1 MGDPDRGGEGPLIR
15 VAEAISDGT
24 PVDWQKE
31 TSEHGA
37 LRVKLGRLR
46 LLEAVASA
54 HRDAAGASAVGSSGS
69 SPAAATSGA
78 ADPMARTGG
87 DPVALPSRWG
97 PLLILEKLDTGGFA
111 DVYRAHDPTLQR
123 EVALKLRHPGK
134 TGNGSRSR
142 DFLDE
147 ARRLARVRHPNVLV
161 VHGADKHDGMVGLWT
176 DLLEGKTLERCLT
189 QQGPF
194 SAHEAAL
201 VGIDL
206 CGALAAVHAAGL
218 VHRDVKTTNVMREK
232 GGRIVLMDFGS
243 ASEVALANGAGN
255 SRQRAG
261 TPLAM
266 APEVLLHGEPPSRSA
281 DIYGLGVLLY
291 RLVSARYPIEVQN
304 LSELVEKHREG
315 ARVPLRDVRPDLPL
329 SFVDIVERALDRDPT
344 RRHPSAGAMEQA
356 LVASLDA
363 RKPDRPDPAP
373 RRWPYRAAAAV
384 MVLMLGFAIWALWP
398 RPLIVETSL
407 VRHASRHGAREILS
421 SGARVGPGDRLGLE
435 ILVSEPMHAYVV
447 NEDAQG
453 ETFVLF
459 PAGLDLENPLP
470 PRIRVQL
477 PGRLAGIQQAWVVTS
492 AGGSETILLVLSREP
507 LPEIEEIIAT
517 LPLAEPGRPPVYPEI
532 EPQALREAI
541 RGIGGIAPSAPPSSA
556 PGPGRLKD
564 LARLLPQGSEVAEGV
579 WIHRFELDNPGR

>member
-1 MGDPDRGGEGPLIR
+1 MGAPERDDEGPLIR

-37 LRVKLGRLR
+37 LRAKLGRLR

-54 HRDAAGASAVGSSGS
+54 HRDAAEAGAVGSRGS
-69 SPAAATSGA
+69 RPAAATFGA

-87 DPVALPSRWG
+87 DHVALPSRWG

-147 ARRLARVRHPNVLV
+147 ARRLARVRHPNVVV

-243 ASEVALANGAGN
+243 ASEVAANGADN

-329 SFVDIVERALDRDPT
+329 PFVDVVERALDRDPT

-363 RKPDRPDPAP
+363 RKPDRPDLAP
-373 RRWPYRAAAAV
+373 RRWPYPAAAAA
-384 MVLMLGFAIWALWP
+384 MVLMLGFATWALWP
-398 RPLIVETSL
+398 RPLTVETSL
-407 VRHASRHGAREILS
+407 FRESYGARELLS
-421 SGARVGPGDRLGLE
+421 SGARVRPGDRLGLE
-435 ILVSEPMHAYVV
+435 ILVSEPMHAYVF

-453 ETFVLF
+453 ENFVLF

-470 PRIRVQL
+470 PRIRVHL
-477 PGRLAGIQQAWVVTS
+477 PGRLAGIQHAWVVTS
-492 AGGSETILLVLSREP
+492 AGGSEMILLVVSREP
-507 LPEIEEIIAT
+507 LEEIEELIAR
-517 LPLAEPGRPPVYPEI
+517 LPRAAPGRQPVYPKI
-532 EPQALREAI
+532 EPQELGEVV
-541 RGIGGIAPSAPPSSA
+541 RGIGGMAPSAPPTTTPGQVKKLLGHLPDWGEVSS
-556 PGPGRLKD
+556 
-564 LARLLPQGSEVAEGV
+564 GV
-579 WIHRFELDNPGR
+579 WVRRFDLENPGR

>member
-1 MGDPDRGGEGPLIR
+1 EKDDEGPLIR
-15 VAEAISDGT
+15 VAEAISDGA

-37 LRVKLGRLR
+37 LRAKLGRLR

-54 HRDAAGASAVGSSGS
+54 HRDAAGASAVDSSGS
-69 SPAAATSGA
+69 SPVATTFGE

-87 DPVALPSRWG
+87 DPVVHPSHWG

-111 DVYRAHDPTLQR
+111 DVYRAHDPKLQR
-123 EVALKLRHPGK
+123 EVALKLRHLGK

-147 ARRLARVRHPNVLV
+147 ARRLARVRHPNVVV

-243 ASEVALANGAGN
+243 ASEVDAGGADN

-329 SFVDIVERALDRDPT
+329 PFVDIVERALDPDPT
-344 RRHPSAGAMEQA
+344 RRHASAGAMEQA

-373 RRWPYRAAAAV
+373 RLRWPYRAAAAAIV
-384 MVLMLGFAIWALWP
+384 AVLGLTIWALWP
-398 RPLIVETSL
+398 RPLAVETSL
-407 VRHASRHGAREILS
+407 VRHASGQGAREIL
-421 SGARVGPGDRLGLE
+421 
-435 ILVSEPMHAYVV
+435 
-447 NEDAQG
+447 
-453 ETFVLF
+453 
-459 PAGLDLENPLP
+459 
-470 PRIRVQL
+470 
-477 PGRLAGIQQAWVVTS
+477 
-492 AGGSETILLVLSREP
+492 
-507 LPEIEEIIAT
+507 
-517 LPLAEPGRPPVYPEI
+517 
-532 EPQALREAI
+532 
-541 RGIGGIAPSAPPSSA
+541 
-556 PGPGRLKD
+556 
-564 LARLLPQGSEVAEGV
+564 
-579 WIHRFELDNPGR
+579 